1 MKFMQRNVF
10 FGGAMLLL
18 ILTSCSSL
26 TPFSQDLY
34 DKNGWSI
41 SELKKIQFYLSE
53 DVILKRIMT
62 RGESNI
68 TAGKIRIEDG
78 RRIEEIRIPANTPG
92 VLLFTPR
99 ENRFAVSF
107 EAAQGDDLYLMFGP
121 NPKLKDRYA
130 LLASEWS
137 RNEGKVHYNG
147 NQYEVDARSALATL
161 MVDMKRTG
169 TTEYSGRKV
178 GGRRVE

>member
-1 MKFMQRNVF
+1 MRLNLL
-10 FGGAMLLL
+10 FGGAIMMFL
-18 ILTSCSSL
+18 ISSCSSL

-34 DKNGWSI
+34 DKQGWTV

-53 DVILKRIMT
+53 DVILKREMT

-92 VLLFTPR
+92 VLLFMPR
-99 ENRFAVSF
+99 EKRFAVSF

-147 NQYEVDARSALATL
+147 NPNDVDPRSALAKS
-161 MVDMKRTG
+161 MVDLKKTG
-169 TTEYSGRKV
+169 TTEYSGSKV
-178 GGRRVE
+178 SGRNVE

>member
-1 MKFMQRNVF
+1 MQRTF
-10 FGGAMLLL
+10 LFGTVLMFLL
-18 ILTSCSSL
+18 ITSCSSL

-34 DKNGWSI
+34 DKHGWTV

-53 DVILKRIMT
+53 DVILKRVMT

-92 VLLFTPR
+92 VLLFMPR

-121 NPKLKDRYA
+121 NPKLHDRYA

-137 RNEGKVHYNG
+137 RNEGRVHYNG
-147 NQYEVDARSALATL
+147 NLFDVDSRSAFATL
-161 MVDMKRTG
+161 MVDLKKTG
-169 TTEYSGRKV
+169 TTEYSA
-178 GGRRVE
+178 RRVEGRRID